1 MIFCT
6 RGNSGLKEGRDAKK
20 AWWAHTKSLQT
31 RQQGNCCLVVGR
43 RHAHPPHT
51 SGCQQGSGGLVI
63 RWAHLPTSP
72 HLITQSLS
80 SYSWSLTR
88 CPVGDGL
95 LSSSLAGCGMVGG
108 DVTTPAPTSLNEG
121 RSEGD
126 MGAAVLLLRS
136 SNSAF
141 GNDVA
146 LQLNG
151 ELQWRWWG
159 SMERCCEGIASLTWW
174 LSSTEVVMWRGGVTT
189 WW

>member
-51 SGCQQGSGGLVI
+51 SGCQRGSGGLVI

-88 CPVGDGL
+88 CPVGDDL
-95 LSSSLAGCGMVGG
+95 LSSSLAGCGKIGA
-108 DVTTPAPTSLNEG
+108 DVTTPPTSLNEG
-121 RSEGD
+121 
-126 MGAAVLLLRS
+126 GARVILVRRYFSRGRRTPRLA
-136 SNSAF
+136 
-141 GNDVA
+141 
-146 LQLNG
+146 
-151 ELQWRWWG
+151 
-159 SMERCCEGIASLTWW
+159 MTWHC
-174 LSSTEVVMWRGGVTT
+174 SSTVSCSGDGGGPWRDVVKG
-189 WW
+189 